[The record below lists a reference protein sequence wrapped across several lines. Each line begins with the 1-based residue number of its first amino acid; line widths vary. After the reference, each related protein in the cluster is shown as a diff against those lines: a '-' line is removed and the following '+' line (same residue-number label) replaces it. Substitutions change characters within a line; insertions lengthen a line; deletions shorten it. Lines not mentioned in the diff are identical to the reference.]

1 MAYHLVD
8 LAKLFF
14 ERRDIQPPAT
24 WPCKVTSIT
33 SYRFDLLPKEC
44 TQHLSELFPHLGC
57 VVIHH
62 NQLKQANMSNVHA
75 ALAACKQLHTLVF
88 EDDEPHYY
96 YFPIR
101 SAITEFTTNH
111 FSYPPGLK
119 TLVVPGAFGGSL
131 GSLRIPSSVETLCM
145 GCFDNQKERM
155 LYLLQHPDKLIEFL
169 HYLRARWVNLFFYH
183 DTVCEEDYI
192 TEWRTGMSYDPL
204 EENHMTWKERRE
216 DALKIVRGNLLIE
229 ISLAVTE
236 ITEYNPRLVVHAPMD
251 NEAAMWLWLALYY
264 MIDYDRKEIGS
275 LIQGKFDQIKKVHN
289 GGGDF
294 QTSPLQETD
303 RFMREMQKVLEER
316 IGNLEPDDNL
326 KDMD

>member
-1 MAYHLVD
+1 MAYYLVD

-14 ERRDIQPPAT
+14 ERRGIQPPAT

-62 NQLKQANMSNVHA
+62 NQLKQANMSSVHA

-169 HYLRARWVNLFFYH
+169 HYLRARWFNLFYRFDQKISAGELSAVRH
-183 DTVCEEDYI
+183 LHFGHRFNKSLIDKATDPPVSVLPSSLE
-192 TEWRTGMSYDPL
+192 TLGVGSGFNTPLPALTFANRT
-204 EENHMTWKERRE
+204 
-216 DALKIVRGNLLIE
+216 ALRN
-229 ISLAVTE
+229 ISLGT
-236 ITEYNPRLVVHAPMD
+236 L
-251 NEAAMWLWLALYY
+251 
-264 MIDYDRKEIGS
+264 
-275 LIQGKFDQIKKVHN
+275 FDHH
-289 GGGDF
+289 
-294 QTSPLQETD
+294 E
-303 RFMREMQKVLEER
+303 
-316 IGNLEPDDNL
+316 
-326 KDMD
+326 